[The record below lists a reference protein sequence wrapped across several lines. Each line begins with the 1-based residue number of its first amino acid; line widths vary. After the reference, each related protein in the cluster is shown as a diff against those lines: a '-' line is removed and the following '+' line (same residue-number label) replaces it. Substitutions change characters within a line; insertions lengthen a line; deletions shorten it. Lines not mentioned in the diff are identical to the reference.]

1 MLTHALE
8 EVAAALAALDIKGTH
23 DPRRLPVPGVLLY
36 PAGIDFDRLDRNVA
50 TVDVEFILVAK
61 GLGTPKAL
69 EQLEQML
76 DKVRQ
81 AWPVGQVTAVN
92 VNLPNHSPD
101 PLPGFS
107 FTLPFEI
114 TQE

>member
-1 MLTHALE
+1 MLTTALE
-8 EVAAALAALDIKGTH
+8 EVAAALAAIDLKGTH

-36 PAGIDFDRLDRNVA
+36 PAGIDFDRLDKNTA

-61 GLGTPKAL
+61 GLGTPLAL
-69 EQLEQML
+69 AQLEDML
-76 DKVRQ
+76 TKIRQ

-92 VNLPNHSPD
+92 VALPNHSPD

-107 FTLPFEI
+107 FSLPFEI
-114 TQE
+114 TE

>member
-1 MLTHALE
+1 MIAAALE
-8 EVAAALAALDIKGTH
+8 EVAAALALLDIKATH

-36 PAGIDFDRLDRNVA
+36 PAGIDFDRLDKNTAAVE
-50 TVDVEFILVAK
+50 VEFILVAK
-61 GLGTPKAL
+61 GLGTPQAL
-69 EQLEQML
+69 EQLEEML
-76 DKVRQ
+76 TKIRQ

-107 FTLPFEI
+107 FSLPFEI
-114 TQE
+114 TE